1 MEFLNSNHR
10 DAILMLTAGRS
21 TKEISVKL
29 GVTQRCIELWKN
41 DPDFASLLR
50 ESCTKAF
57 EASHAELML
66 HTQKAVFELQNIL
79 DDPDTPTRLRLSAIQ
94 IMLQYGLKSTKETAL
109 SKLNSVNQE
118 EILDY
123 FLKHGDE
130 EQVFK
135 ALEFKRKNQEFQTK
149 NQDKILLSELKKTVS
164 NFVEIVQKYI
174 PQEKMMFFMMEIEKM
189 QLETAS
195 KATK

>member
-1 MEFLNSNHR
+1 
-10 DAILMLTAGRS
+10 
-21 TKEISVKL
+21 
-29 GVTQRCIELWKN
+29 
-41 DPDFASLLR
+41 
-50 ESCTKAF
+50 
-57 EASHAELML
+57 
-66 HTQKAVFELQNIL
+66 
-79 DDPDTPTRLRLSAIQ
+79 
-94 IMLQYGLKSTKETAL
+94 MLQYGLKSTKETAL

-149 NQDKILLSELKKTVS
+149 NQDKILLSELKKALSDFT
-164 NFVEIVQKYI
+164 EIVQKYI
-174 PQEKMMFFMMEIEKM
+174 PEEKMMIFMMEIEKL

>member
-1 MEFLNSNHR
+1 
-10 DAILMLTAGRS
+10 
-21 TKEISVKL
+21 
-29 GVTQRCIELWKN
+29 
-41 DPDFASLLR
+41 
-50 ESCTKAF
+50 
-57 EASHAELML
+57 ML

-135 ALEFKRKNQEFQTK
+135 ALEFKRKNQEFETK
-149 NQDKILLSELKKTVS
+149 HKDKILLSELNKAVADI
-164 NFVEIVQKYI
+164 VEIVQKYI
-174 PQEKMMFFMMEIEKM
+174 PEEKWMFFMMEMEKM
-189 QLETAS
+189 QLEAKS
-195 KATK
+195 KSIK